1 MKATL
6 AKRIGAVLAAQL
18 LLSSCGEPQSLAV
31 ATTPP
36 LAAAQPTATERVVVV
51 TATPMPPTPTE
62 RVIVI
67 VVTATAPPTTRAT
80 RRPTLTPAPL
90 GDLAID
96 LDNAPGGANVDDLKV
111 TIMASRFNK
120 NGTSF
125 IGFRVLARRK
135 GRSKDGDGIR
145 SVNFSIV
152 DEDEH
157 TQVYAHTERNAPF
170 CAFQESSGTTCRVL
184 SAKKGDVWRASDAA
198 NEVTQVPF
206 RDGTF
211 SLQVNVNGENGEG
224 WFATSTFKIKTTNR

>member
-18 LLSSCGEPQSLAV
+18 ILSGCGEPQSLAV
-31 ATTPP
+31 ATAPS
-36 LAAAQPTATERVVVV
+36 LAAPQPTATARVVVV

-67 VVTATAPPTTRAT
+67 VVTATPRPT

-96 LDNAPGGANVDDLKV
+96 LDNAPGGANADDLKV

-120 NGTSF
+120 NGTNF

-135 GRSKDGDGIR
+135 GRNKDGEGIR

-157 TQVYAHTERNAPF
+157 TQVYAHTERTAPY

-224 WFATSTFKIKTTNR
+224 WFATSTFKIKTTDR